1 MAAIVAPVSRAWW
14 RATYNPAM
22 LFRPDFLLR
31 MPAPAWWVR
40 GALCALG
47 IAGAGVCAA
56 DLSTPPDLRQL
67 PASAPSRAAEAASSP
82 AAAASRPVA
91 QAASTPQAVVIEDR
105 YTRIEEL
112 HERGEVRSIK
122 VQPKGGR
129 AYEIV
134 PATGGRDMSNSA
146 GNGRAAA
153 GQRVWPVLSF

>member
-1 MAAIVAPVSRAWW
+1 MVAIVVPVSRARWGG
-14 RATYNPAM
+14 TYNPGM
-22 LFRPDFLLR
+22 LSRPAFLLR
-31 MPAPAWWVR
+31 VPASAWWVA
-40 GALCALG
+40 GALCATG
-47 IAGAGVCAA
+47 IAGAEAWAA
-56 DLSTPPDLRQL
+56 DLAPPPDLRQL
-67 PASAPSRAAEAASSP
+67 PASAPARAVAAS
-82 AAAASRPVA
+82 AAAAVPSRPVA
-91 QAASTPQAVVIEDR
+91 QAASATQAVVIEDR
-105 YTRIEEL
+105 FTRIEEL

>member
-1 MAAIVAPVSRAWW
+1 MAAS
-14 RATYNPAM
+14 
-22 LFRPDFLLR
+22 
-31 MPAPAWWVR
+31 
-40 GALCALG
+40 GA
-47 IAGAGVCAA
+47 CAA
-56 DLSTPPDLRQL
+56 DLTVPPDLRQL
-67 PASAPSRAAEAASSP
+67 PASAPSRAAAGASSP

-91 QAASTPQAVVIEDR
+91 QAASATQAVVIEDR
-105 YTRIEEL
+105 FTRIEEL
-112 HERGEVRSIK
+112 HERGEIRSIK

>member
-1 MAAIVAPVSRAWW
+1 MP
-14 RATYNPAM
+14 
-22 LFRPDFLLR
+22 FRPDFLPR
-31 MPAPAWWVR
+31 MPAPARWVR

-56 DLSTPPDLRQL
+56 DLTAPPDLRQL
-67 PASAPSRAAEAASSP
+67 PASAPSRAAAAASSP
-82 AAAASRPVA
+82 AAAASRAVA
-91 QAASTPQAVVIEDR
+91 QAASATQAVVIEDR
-105 YTRIEEL
+105 FTRIEEL